1 MHANFSAEEDHG
13 QEDARRGLN
22 FFIRFGNY
30 PPQIWFEVLECG
42 IARDVLRDTIYALF
56 TTPIDINKGGKMVRN

>member
-13 QEDARRGLN
+13 QEDTGRGLN

-30 PPQIWFEVLECG
+30 PPQIWSEVLECG
-42 IARDVLRDTIYALF
+42 IARDVLRDAIYALF
-56 TTPIDINKGGKMVRN
+56 TIPIYINKRGKMVRN